1 MGKYEK
7 MKDIIEQ
14 LKDEEMLDDSIIN
27 SYYVLT
33 GKATIEDIINRQEFP
48 MFFINP
54 EDELDESSLND
65 MLDYFI
71 STEEYEKCQE
81 LVELLK

>member
-1 MGKYEK
+1 

-33 GKATIEDIINRQEFP
+33 GKATIEDIVKRQEFP
-48 MFFINP
+48 ILFIGP
-54 EDELDESSLND
+54 DEELDESSLND

-71 STEEYEKCQE
+71 STEEYEKCSE
-81 LVELLK
+81 LIKLKK

>member
-1 MGKYEK
+1 MEN
-7 MKDIIEQ
+7 IIE
-14 LKDEEMLDDSIIN
+14 DSIIN

-33 GKATIEDIINRQEFP
+33 SRATDEDIVSRQDFP
-48 MFFINP
+48 ILFIGP
-54 EDELDESSLND
+54 EEELDENGLNT

>member
-1 MGKYEK
+1 MEN
-7 MKDIIEQ
+7 IIE
-14 LKDEEMLDDSIIN
+14 DSIIN

-33 GKATIEDIINRQEFP
+33 SRATVEDIVSRQDFP
-48 MFFINP
+48 ILFIGP
-54 EDELDESSLND
+54 EEELDENGLNT

>member
-1 MGKYEK
+1 
-7 MKDIIEQ
+7 MKDIVEQ

-27 SYYVLT
+27 SYYILT
-33 GKATIEDIINRQEFP
+33 GKATIDDIIERQEFP

-54 EDELDESSLND
+54 SDELDEDILND

>member
-1 MGKYEK
+1 MEN
-7 MKDIIEQ
+7 II
-14 LKDEEMLDDSIIN
+14 DNSIIN

-33 GKATIEDIINRQEFP
+33 GRATVEDIISRQKFP
-48 MFFINP
+48 ILFIGP
-54 EDELDESSLND
+54 EEKLDESGLNT

>member
-1 MGKYEK
+1 ME
-7 MKDIIEQ
+7 DII
-14 LKDEEMLDDSIIN
+14 DNSIIN
-27 SYYVLT
+27 SYYILT
-33 GKATIEDIINRQEFP
+33 GRATVEDIISRQEFP
-48 MFFINP
+48 ILFIGP
-54 EDELDESSLND
+54 EEKLDESGLNT

>member
-1 MGKYEK
+1 MEN
-7 MKDIIEQ
+7 IIE
-14 LKDEEMLDDSIIN
+14 DSIIN
-27 SYYVLT
+27 SYYIFT
-33 GKATIEDIINRQEFP
+33 GRATVEDIVNRQEFP
-48 MFFINP
+48 ILFIGP
-54 EDELDESSLND
+54 DEELDENGLNT

>member
-1 MGKYEK
+1 

-33 GKATIEDIINRQEFP
+33 GKATIEDIVKRQEFP

-54 EDELDESSLND
+54 GDELDEDSLND

-71 STEEYEKCQE
+71 STEEYEKCSE
-81 LVELLK
+81 LIKLKK

>member
-1 MGKYEK
+1 

-33 GKATIEDIINRQEFP
+33 GKATIEDIVEHQEFP

-81 LVELLK
+81 LVELFK

>member
-1 MGKYEK
+1 MEN
-7 MKDIIEQ
+7 II
-14 LKDEEMLDDSIIN
+14 DNSIIN
-27 SYYVLT
+27 SYYILT
-33 GKATIEDIINRQEFP
+33 GKATVEEIIDRQDFTIL
-48 MFFINP
+48 FIGP
-54 EDELDESSLND
+54 EEKLDENGLNT

>member
-1 MGKYEK
+1 
-7 MKDIIEQ
+7 MKDIKEQ

-33 GKATIEDIINRQEFP
+33 GRATIEDIVKRQEFP
-48 MFFINP
+48 ILFIGP
-54 EDELDESSLND
+54 DEELDESGLNT

-81 LVELLK
+81 LVELFK

>member
-1 MGKYEK
+1 

-14 LKDEEMLDDSIIN
+14 LKDEEMLDNSIIN

-33 GKATIEDIINRQEFP
+33 GKATIEDIVSCQEFP

-54 EDELDESSLND
+54 EDELDEGSLND

-81 LVELLK
+81 LIELFK

>member
-1 MGKYEK
+1 
-7 MKDIIEQ
+7 MKDIVEQ

-33 GKATIEDIINRQEFP
+33 GKATIDDIIERQEFP

-81 LVELLK
+81 LIELKR

>member
-1 MGKYEK
+1 
-7 MKDIIEQ
+7 MKDIVEQ

-33 GKATIEDIINRQEFP
+33 GKATIEDIVKRQEFP
-48 MFFINP
+48 ILFIGP
-54 EDELDESSLND
+54 DEELDENNLNT

-81 LVELLK
+81 LVELYK